1 MVGGSQGGRLSVV
14 VAGLDARIRAAVPC
28 IAHFANQPHLRWVT
42 RSNVRSEAGAPN
54 DGMGVAGAPPVIDDA
69 ESRCLAYYD
78 PMNYAPDIRCPVLFN
93 AGLID
98 PVSPPYSVWAV
109 FNRLGS
115 ADKTI
120 VALDG
125 LGHDWS
131 AEFDR
136 RAWRW
141 LEARIFEV
149 KESGVRNQESACS
162 K

>member
-1 MVGGSQGGRLSVV
+1 VDASRIVVVGGSQGGRLSVV
-14 VAGLDARIRAAVPC
+14 VAGLDPRIRAAVPC
-28 IAHFANQPHLRWVT
+28 IAHFANQPHLRWVA
-42 RSNVRSEAGAPN
+42 RCNGRAAAGVSG
-54 DGMGVAGAPPVIDDA
+54 DGMDVPGAPPLADDA

-78 PMNYAPDIRCPVLFN
+78 PMNYAADIRCPVLFN
-93 AGLID
+93 AGLVD

-109 FNRLGS
+109 FNRVGS
-115 ADKTI
+115 ADKTL

-141 LEARIFEV
+141 LDAQMFSV
-149 KESGVRNQESACS
+149 KE
-162 K
+162 